1 MRILVVGGAGQTVRH
16 VMRSLLAHGHEV
28 TALAGPSAC
37 WLDLDPRLRVARG
50 DVRDARCIER
60 VVANQD
66 VVISCRGVTAFARTD
81 IQDIVTRNLD
91 AAMTKFGVK
100 RLVNLLT

>member
-1 MRILVVGGAGQTVRH
+1 MRILVIGAIGQTGLH

-28 TALAGPSAC
+28 TALAGPSVHR
-37 WLDLDPRLRVARG
+37 LDADPRLRVARG
-50 DVRDARCIER
+50 DVRDARSIER
-60 VVANQD
+60 AVENQD
-66 VVISCRGVTAFARTD
+66 VIISCLGLRAVRTD
-81 IQDIVTRNLD
+81 VQDMIVRNLD